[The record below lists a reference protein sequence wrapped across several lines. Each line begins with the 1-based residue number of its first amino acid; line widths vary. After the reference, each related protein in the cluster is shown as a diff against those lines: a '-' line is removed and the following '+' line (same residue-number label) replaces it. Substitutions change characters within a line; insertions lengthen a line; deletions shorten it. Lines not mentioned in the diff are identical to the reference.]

1 MFSFNLI
8 DGWFGM
14 LKLHRARERLV
25 GVDNVDFPF
34 LEMRYVFCLPMDW
47 NTGGYMFVMNCY

>member
-8 DGWFGM
+8 DGWFGR
-14 LKLHRARERLV
+14 LKLHRALALLV

-34 LEMRYVFCLPMDW
+34 LEMRYGFYLSID
-47 NTGGYMFVMNCY
+47 

>member
-14 LKLHRARERLV
+14 LKLHRERERLV

-34 LEMRYVFCLPMDW
+34 LEMRYGFCISI
-47 NTGGYMFVMNCY
+47 Y